1 MTLDQA
7 RVGVSV
13 VADGLYVNNAKV
25 VSGETTADNGLVYA
39 IDTVLMPPDPSALGS
54 ARVGYCAVA
63 GNTLP
68 SGAPVRPGRFLNLRD
83 GQPEADFHYAGAVIA
98 NYLEGVGI
106 TCLTPSSGFKQE
118 GTAPGNKH
126 VPAGTYP
133 YWAKS
138 A

>member
-13 VADGLYVNNAKV
+13 VAAGLYVNNAKV
-25 VSGETTADNGLVYA
+25 VSGGTTADNGLVYA

-83 GQPEADFHYAGAVIA
+83 G
-98 NYLEGVGI
+98 
-106 TCLTPSSGFKQE
+106 TC
-118 GTAPGNKH
+118 GTANRRRTSTTRELLSRTTSREWES
-126 VPAGTYP
+126 PA
-133 YWAKS
+133 
-138 A
+138 